1 MINKS
6 KHYKGHTGKVVN
18 RKTLKR
24 ELRAFQRGGS
34 QPGSG
39 MTHAAARSLFASM
52 GWPVNVHA

>member
-1 MINKS
+1 MKS
-6 KHYKGHTGKVVN
+6 KQYQGQTGNIVN

-39 MTHAAARSLFASM
+39 MTHAAARSLFANM
-52 GWPVNVHA
+52 GWAVNVRA